1 MTSKDLVIAKLQK
14 MNDEKEAMILQL
26 VDEAETLSSLVG
38 EVKTTLKDFKRG
50 IAGKQITKLFKRLE
64 AIEGVDSYKAKSD
77 IMKYVIGQRQH
88 RGGLHRVVTKYL
100 VKNNKSI
107 SNKLELET
115 YPEYTYQ
122 AVIENAQKDANMALS
137 VLASMLVVLL
147 DIEESNMK
155 RLEE

>member
-1 MTSKDLVIAKLQK
+1 MTNKDLVIAKLQK

-38 EVKTTLKDFKRG
+38 EVKTTLKDFKRRNS
-50 IAGKQITKLFKRLE
+50 GKQIADLFNRLE

-88 RGGLHRVVTKYL
+88 RGGLHRVVTKFL
-100 VKNNKSI
+100 ARNNKVI
-107 SNKLELET
+107 DRKFELEA
-115 YPEYTYQ
+115 YPEYTFQ
-122 AVIENAQKDANMALS
+122 AVVENAGKDANMALS

-147 DIEESNMK
+147 DIEETRIHK
-155 RLEE
+155 IEE